1 MAALPVVA
9 WSAAAPSGSN
19 RHVGREGTRA
29 AWRRTCSRG
38 DGGRRG
44 NLPPKKMVRASHL
57 LIKHAES
64 RNPVS
69 RRTNESTSG
78 MSKEAARAELQK
90 WIDTLNE
97 DQRPLPEKFAA
108 LAAHRSDCGSYKQVT
123 PSRTHSRS

>member
-78 MSKEAARAELQK
+78 MSKEAARQAEWREGFWRACVNGLV
-90 WIDTLNE
+90 L
-97 DQRPLPEKFAA
+97 LLVLLVLLLVLLVLLVLFA
-108 LAAHRSDCGSYKQVT
+108 
-123 PSRTHSRS
+123 